1 MYHDLL
7 DVLYNVAKPE
17 QIGRGGPP
25 RDGFQGF
32 AKELQIRLIGGNGKL
47 KRLHHLS
54 IPQDEFRDLV
64 KLRLVTHFGGRP
76 NDQIQQDGDLD
87 RVADCIVRAFA
98 QDPNLGITWEMFDQ
112 ASKTMPDFLASYHR
126 LLSCLYKPDEKDI
139 KHRLPKPGHIAT
151 LPIFAQLGILLWETV
166 SFAHVQLHKS
176 YIVLKN
182 TSSINTAT
190 LGK

>member
-7 DVLYNVAKPE
+7 DVLYNVAKPG

-25 RDGFQGF
+25 RNGFRGF
-32 AKELQIRLIGGNGKL
+32 AKELQIQLIGGKGKL

-76 NDQIQQDGDLD
+76 NDQIQQDRDLD

-98 QDPNLGITWEMFDQ
+98 QDPNLGITLEMFDQ
-112 ASKTMPDFLASYHR
+112 ASKTMACPGKPTRVMKKREAELNSRISSLVITVFYHAFTSPTR
-126 LLSCLYKPDEKDI
+126 RISSTGCPNQ
-139 KHRLPKPGHIAT
+139 AT
-151 LPIFAQLGILLWETV
+151 SPRFPF
-166 SFAHVQLHKS
+166 SP
-176 YIVLKN
+176 N
-182 TSSINTAT
+182 
-190 LGK
+190 